1 MISTG
6 FPVKWK
12 KGEKKRRRNQTTRIE
27 NKVSL
32 FLYVEKKNMKAD
44 IEVVVTDLSVQIA
57 GRGLCCSVFHIWVHF
72 VLLLDTLT

>member
-1 MISTG
+1 MMISTG

-32 FLYVEKKNMKAD
+32 FLYVEKKTMKAD

-57 GRGLCCSVFHIWVHF
+57 GRGLCCSVSSIFGCILF
-72 VLLLDTLT
+72 YY